1 MISELPKTRVV
12 GVFTQP
18 RPIRDRSE
26 SDPER
31 SFALI
36 AIRAIFLRP
45 QRPQSPAR
53 AGADCPVRR
62 LICICRLLIGA
73 DITRVS
79 SRGPRGA
86 PARPVIP
93 HDSCGPRPRTH
104 PTRRSLR
111 AAGDMRSEYHALQG
125 GEAIARRP
133 RLHGVRIEA
142 RAGDRACFQRFVQRV
157 LVDQPATA
165 RIDEKGAGSHGG
177 EERTVREP
185 RVLWD
190 VGDAR
195 RTDAA
200 SVQPTAI
207 ESAIPFFIV
216 LLHSGRTT
224 YLRRLLAALV
234 QLNHVARHSRAIE
247 PAISNPGS
255 DLGSNSSFFLLS
267 TCPRKITVSM
277 SRVSAMW

>member
-1 MISELPKTRVV
+1 MTVAD
-12 GVFTQP
+12 
-18 RPIRDRSE
+18 RDLE
-26 SDPER
+26 
-31 SFALI
+31 FI
-36 AIRAIFLRP
+36 
-45 QRPQSPAR
+45 QQ
-53 AGADCPVRR
+53 GA
-62 LICICRLLIGA
+62 
-73 DITRVS
+73 
-79 SRGPRGA
+79 
-86 PARPVIP
+86 
-93 HDSCGPRPRTH
+93 
-104 PTRRSLR
+104 LR
-111 AAGDMRSEYHALQG
+111 AAGDMRSEFHALQG
-125 GEAIARRP
+125 GEAVARRP

-207 ESAIPFFIV
+207 ASAIPFFIV

-234 QLNHVARHSRAIE
+234 QIKHVARHSRAIE

-277 SRVSAMW
+277 SRVSAMWWAGSPLTISRSARLPTAIVPQVVSFMSSAAFRVAVLMACSDEQLKLAMHSLTEEYAGIGGVRTGRYYDLRVDQLLDVSHGGLQPH